1 MLNTK
6 NIIETQDMID
16 KRHLDIRTITM
27 GISLLDCADT
37 DVEVCARKVYDKIC
51 RKAKDLVK
59 VGQDIEWEFGIPIVN
74 KRISVTPISLVAAAC
89 QTDSYVPIAVAMDKA
104 AKEVGVNFIGGFSAL
119 VQKGCTESDWKLIRS
134 IPEAMRLTERVCS
147 SVNIGSTKA
156 GINMDAVAE
165 MGRIIKKTAEVTADN
180 DGLGCAK
187 LVVFANAVEDN
198 PFMAGAFHGVG
209 EPECVLNVGVSGPG
223 VVHHALQSVK
233 GQPFDVVAET
243 IKKTAF
249 RITRMGQMVG
259 VEASQRLGVPFGI
272 VDLSLAPTPA
282 VGDSVARILE
292 EMGLEV
298 VGTHGTTAALAL
310 LNDAVK
316 KGGVMAS
323 NHVGGLSGA
332 FIPVSEDEGM
342 IAAAERGTLTLEK
355 LEAMTCVCSVGLD
368 MIAVPGDTSAAT
380 ISAIIA
386 DEAAIGMINTKTT
399 AVRIIPAPG
408 KVVGD
413 RVEMGGLLGSAPV
426 MPVHSEGSD
435 DFIARGGR
443 IPAPIQSL
451 KN

>member
-1 MLNTK
+1 MLNQKDILQTR
-6 NIIETQDMID
+6 DMID

-27 GISLLDCADT
+27 GISMLDCMDN
-37 DVEVCARKVYDKIC
+37 DVDACARKIYDKIC
-51 RKAKDLVK
+51 RKAENLVK

-74 KRISVTPISLVAAAC
+74 KRISVTPMALVGSAC
-89 QTDSYVPIAVAMDKA
+89 KSDTLVPLAIAMDKA

-119 VQKGCTESDWKLIRS
+119 VQKGFTEGDWKLIRS
-134 IPEAMRLTERVCS
+134 IPEAMAATERVCS
-147 SVNIGSTKA
+147 SVNVGSTKA

-165 MGRIIKKTAEVTADN
+165 MGRIIKKTAELTADN

-223 VVHHALQSVK
+223 VVYHALQSVK

-243 IKKTAF
+243 VKKTAF
-249 RITRMGQMVG
+249 RITRMGQIVG

-298 VGTHGTTAALAL
+298 CGTHGTTAALAL

-386 DEAAIGMINTKTT
+386 DEAAIGMVNTKTT
-399 AVRIIPAPG
+399 AVRIIPAPD

-426 MPVHSEGSD
+426 MPVHSESSQK
-435 DFIARGGR
+435 FIDRGGR
-443 IPAPIQSL
+443 IPAPLQSL